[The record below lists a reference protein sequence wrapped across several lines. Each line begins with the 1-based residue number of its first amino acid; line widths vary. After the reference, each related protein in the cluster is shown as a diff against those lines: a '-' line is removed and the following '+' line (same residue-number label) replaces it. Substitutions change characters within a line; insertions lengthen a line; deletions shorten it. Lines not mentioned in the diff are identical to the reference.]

1 VIVASVVGARPQFV
15 KASAFSAAVSAHNA
29 AFGREAVR
37 DLLIH
42 SGQHYDADMSGVF
55 FGQLGLPEPAYH
67 LGAGGIAGHGA
78 MTGLMLERLEKVLE
92 EVRPDVVLVYGDTNT
107 TLAAALAASKLN
119 LPVAHV
125 EAGLRSGDRS
135 MPEEINR
142 VVTDHLSSLLFCPTP
157 LAVENLALEGLV
169 AGRGA
174 VSGVYET
181 GDVMYDA
188 ALAHAHRGR
197 HAPESLGLAPGEP
210 FALCTVHRQANV
222 ESPERLGGIFQ
233 ALGEIAR
240 EMPVVF
246 PLHPRT
252 ARLAGEYGLAAAP
265 GVRLAGPVGYFES
278 LGLLRACSLVLTDSG
293 GLQKEAY
300 FFAKP
305 CVTLREETE
314 WRETVASGC
323 NVLAGTDPERIAR
336 SARGLLSSRLDFS
349 ARHYGDGT
357 AARRILGILLDN
369 HGGREAGRGR

>member
-1 VIVASVVGARPQFV
+1 MIVASVVGARPQFV
-15 KASAFSAAVSAHNA
+15 KASAFSAAVSAHNEA
-29 AFGREAVR
+29 CGREAVR

-42 SGQHYDADMSGVF
+42 SGQHFDANMSGVF

-67 LGAGGIAGHGA
+67 LGVGGVAGHGA
-78 MTGLMLERLEKVLE
+78 MTGRMLESLEKVLE

-107 TLAAALAASKLN
+107 TLAGVLAASKLN

-135 MPEEINR
+135 MPEEVNR
-142 VVTDHLSSLLFCPTP
+142 VVTDHLSSLLFCPTS
-157 LAVENLALEGLV
+157 LAVENLVSEGLV

-188 ALAHAHRGR
+188 ALAHAHRGAN
-197 HAPESLGLAPGEP
+197 APESLGLAPGES

-233 ALGEIAR
+233 ALREIAQ

-246 PLHPRT
+246 PVHPRT
-252 ARLAGEYGLAAAP
+252 ARLAGEYGLRAAS
-265 GVRLAGPVGYFES
+265 GVRLVGPVGYFES
-278 LGLLRACSLVLTDSG
+278 LGLVRACSLVLTDSG

-314 WRETVASGC
+314 WRETVTCGC
-323 NVLAGTDPERIAR
+323 NVLAGTNPERIAR
-336 SARGLLSSRLDFS
+336 SARGLLSARLDFS

-357 AARRILGILLDN
+357 AARRILGVLLDT
-369 HGGREAGRGR
+369 HGARKAGGDR